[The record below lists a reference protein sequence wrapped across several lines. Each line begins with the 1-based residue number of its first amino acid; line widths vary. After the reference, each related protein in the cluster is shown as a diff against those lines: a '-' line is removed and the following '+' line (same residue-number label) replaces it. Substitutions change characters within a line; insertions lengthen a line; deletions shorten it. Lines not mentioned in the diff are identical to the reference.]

1 MALNCFQRAIAV
13 ATNETLSDVYYNIGH
28 VAVSIG
34 DLALAYQC
42 LKIAISSDGNHAE
55 SFNNLGVLEMRKG
68 NLGQAKSNFRQAAKL
83 SLYLFEPCFNA
94 AFLMFRNGEFMR
106 EGIQKLADLRERIGT
121 ARLDDKSNA
130 FNTAR
135 IEALEL
141 QNLFEV
147 AEATAVT
154 AEARNESRGAHARDD
169 FQERDDENWLCHS
182 MYYPQDKRVGKR
194 SVNFT
199 PKTVDTFQPKIRTY

>member
-94 AFLMFRNGEFMR
+94 AFLMFRNGEFKESFEMV
-106 EGIQKLADLRERIGT
+106 EK
-121 ARLDDKSNA
+121 
-130 FNTAR
+130 
-135 IEALEL
+135 ALEL
-141 QNLFEV
+141 YPEHEDSKQLKRNLQKHL
-147 AEATAVT
+147 T
-154 AEARNESRGAHARDD
+154 
-169 FQERDDENWLCHS
+169 Q
-182 MYYPQDKRVGKR
+182 M
-194 SVNFT
+194 
-199 PKTVDTFQPKIRTY
+199 